1 MSEHKRDDLLA
12 TGAHKAWVGEPGRR
26 DPGFPPTGFPA
37 TGMPATGSVV
47 RAGAPRDPQRNWL
60 DRSTPSNPRH
70 AAITRSL
77 NSWSNYKSWTDK
89 VRNSWDKDGKK

>member
-12 TGAHKAWVGEPGRR
+12 TGAHNAWTGE
-26 DPGFPPTGFPA
+26 
-37 TGMPATGSVV
+37 TGSVV
-47 RAGAPRDPQRNWL
+47 RAGGPRDAQRNWL
-60 DRSTPSNPRH
+60 DRATPSNPRH

-89 VRNSWDKDGKK
+89 VRNTWDKDGKK

>member
-1 MSEHKRDDLLA
+1 MSEHKGDELSA
-12 TGAHKAWVGEPGRR
+12 TGSHRVWTGE
-26 DPGFPPTGFPA
+26 TA
-37 TGMPATGSVV
+37 GSVV

-60 DRSTPSNPRH
+60 DRAGSVPASQPTNSRH

-89 VRNSWDKDGKK
+89 VRSTWDKDPKGGK

>member
-1 MSEHKRDDLLA
+1 MSEHKGDELSA
-12 TGAHKAWVGEPGRR
+12 TGTHRAWTGETAG
-26 DPGFPPTGFPA
+26 PA
-37 TGMPATGSVV
+37 V

-60 DRSTPSNPRH
+60 ERAHDRPRRHQPANPRH

-89 VRNSWDKDGKK
+89 VRSNWDKDKSGK